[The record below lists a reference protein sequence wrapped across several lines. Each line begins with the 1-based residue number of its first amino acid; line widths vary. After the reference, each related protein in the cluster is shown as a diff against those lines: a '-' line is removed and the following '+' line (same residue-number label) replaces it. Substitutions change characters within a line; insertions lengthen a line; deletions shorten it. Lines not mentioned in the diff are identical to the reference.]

1 MFERFT
7 RNARAVV
14 IGAQEVAHR
23 RGAAEI
29 RPAHLLESLT
39 TTDATLA
46 MQVLAD
52 LGAPGDEVRRV
63 VRGLGSPYSD
73 GLDADDADDA
83 EALKLLGIDLDDVLS
98 RMGEDLNDCQGPKGH
113 KRFARDS
120 KKVLELSL
128 REALRLGDGFIGTE
142 HVLLGLIR
150 ADDHTVR
157 QTLAAFDLD
166 PGDVRRAVEEADRRA
181 G

>member
-14 IGAQEVAHR
+14 VDAQAIAVRAGAPEV
-23 RGAAEI
+23 
-29 RPAHLLESLT
+29 RPAHLWESLVAI
-39 TTDATLA
+39 DG
-46 MQVLAD
+46 VLAVHVLAQ
-52 LGAPGDEVRRV
+52 LGAPGDELRQV
-63 VRGLGSPYSD
+63 VRGLTSRYSD
-73 GLDADDADDA
+73 GLDAEDA
-83 EALKLLGIDLDDVLS
+83 EALKLLGIDLDDVISRIDRDLS
-98 RMGEDLNDCQGPKGH
+98 DCGGPTPKGH

-128 REALRLGDGFIGTE
+128 REALQLGDSFIGTE

-150 ADDHTVR
+150 TGDHTVAA
-157 QTLAAFDLD
+157 TLAAFDLSVD
-166 PGDVRRAVEEADRRA
+166 DVRRAVAEADRRA

>member
-1 MFERFT
+1 MLERFT

-14 IGAQEVAHR
+14 VGAQSVAQRSGAPEV
-23 RGAAEI
+23 
-29 RPAHLLESLT
+29 RPAHLLESLVAQ
-39 TTDATLA
+39 DHTLA
-46 MQVLAD
+46 MRVLAG

-63 VRGLGSPYSD
+63 VRGLAAQRAE
-73 GLDADDADDA
+73 GLDADDA
-83 EALKLLGIDLDDVLS
+83 EALRLLGIDLDDVLS
-98 RMGEDLNDCQGPKGH
+98 RIDGDLAGDRGPVPRGH
-113 KRFARDS
+113 KRFARPS

-150 ADDHTVR
+150 NGDHAVL
-157 QTLAAFDLD
+157 QLLAAFDLAPD
-166 PGDVRRAVEEADRRA
+166 DVRKAVAEADRRA

>member
-14 IGAQEVAHR
+14 VGAQHAAARAGAREV
-23 RGAAEI
+23 

-39 TTDATLA
+39 VTDSTLA
-46 MQVLAD
+46 RRVLAD

-63 VRGLGSPYSD
+63 VRGLSQRYAD
-73 GLDADDADDA
+73 GLDAEDA
-83 EALKLLGIDLDDVLS
+83 EALKLLGIDRDDVIS
-98 RMGEDLNDCQGPKGH
+98 RIDRDLDAGGLLPRGH
-113 KRFARDS
+113 LRFARES

-128 REALRLGDGFIGTE
+128 REAIALGDAFIGTE
-142 HVLLGLIR
+142 HVLLGLLR
-150 ADDHTVR
+150 QGDHVVLE
-157 QTLAAFDLD
+157 TLAAFDLTVA
-166 PGDVRRAVEEADRRA
+166 DVRRAVAGADRRA

>member
-14 IGAQEVAHR
+14 VGAQEVASR
-23 RGAAEI
+23 RRAPAI
-29 RPAHLLESLT
+29 RPAHLLESLVS
-39 TTDATLA
+39 TDGVLA
-46 MQVLAD
+46 MQVLAG

-63 VRGLGSPYSD
+63 VRGLGSQDPD
-73 GLDADDADDA
+73 VLDAEDA
-83 EALKLLGIDLDDVLS
+83 EALKLLGIDLEEVIRRIDT
-98 RMGEDLNDCQGPKGH
+98 DLNDGCVPAPKGH
-113 KRFARDS
+113 KRFTRES

-128 REALRLGDGFIGTE
+128 REALRLGDAFIGTE
-142 HVLLGLIR
+142 HVLLGLVR
-150 ADDHTVR
+150 TSDHAVL

-166 PGDVRRAVEEADRRA
+166 PGDVRRAVDEADRRA

>member
-23 RGAAEI
+23 RGATDV
-29 RPAHLLESLT
+29 RPAHLFESLVSE
-39 TTDATLA
+39 DGTLA
-46 MQVLAD
+46 MQVLAG

-63 VRGLGSPYSD
+63 VRGLGSQYS
-73 GLDADDADDA
+73 GVLDAEDA
-83 EALKLLGIDLDDVLS
+83 EALKLLGIDLDDVIRRIDQDLS
-98 RMGEDLNDCQGPKGH
+98 DCRGPVSAGH
-113 KRFARDS
+113 KRFSPES

-150 ADDHTVR
+150 CDDRTVG
-157 QTLAAFDLD
+157 QTLDAFDLD
-166 PGDVRRAVEEADRRA
+166 PADVRRAVREADRRA

>member
-7 RNARAVV
+7 RNARVVV

-23 RGAAEI
+23 HRATEV
-29 RPAHLLESLT
+29 RPAHLLESLASK
-39 TTDATLA
+39 DGTLA

-63 VRGLGSPYSD
+63 IRGFSSQYS
-73 GLDADDADDA
+73 GVLDAEDA
-83 EALKLLGIDLDDVLS
+83 EALRLLGIDLDDVI
-98 RMGEDLNDCQGPKGH
+98 RRIDQDLNDGHGPILQGH
-113 KRFARDS
+113 KRFSPES

-128 REALRLGDGFIGTE
+128 REAFRLGDGFIGTE
-142 HVLLGLIR
+142 HVLLGLLR
-150 ADDHTVR
+150 QGDTVT
-157 QTLAAFDLD
+157 QETLKAFDLTVD
-166 PGDVRRAVEEADRRA
+166 DVRRAVDEADRRA